1 MTNEPKQT
9 DNDKL
14 LDDYSV
20 LCIEQSPDSPAAI
33 KVRKQILARMGA
45 VAEAKPAV
53 DWAAHRA
60 TVEDY
65 YASGS
70 RIAAAILAL
79 IDAEAARA
87 AKDPRP

>member
-1 MTNEPKQT
+1 MTT

-14 LDDYSV
+14 LDDYGV
-20 LCIEQSPDSPAAI
+20 LCMEQSPGSPAAI
-33 KVRKQILARMGA
+33 KVRNHSLARM
-45 VAEAKPAV
+45 AKPAV
-53 DWAAHRA
+53 DWAAHRV

-87 AKDPRP
+87 AKEAGR